1 MSIDSD
7 MDQFLIKKMTC
18 SQLSLR
24 NVAGT
29 EKHRKYT
36 PYIENK
42 WK

>member
-18 SQLSLR
+18 SQLR
-24 NVAGT
+24 NVART
-29 EKHRKYT
+29 EKHRKYM